1 MTTFLCTTRARS
13 TKFLETENELPLQK
27 KKKLKK
33 KRKFRTFACHSHSNY
48 DRRSSLQKH
57 LFYKQTYSFNLQTV
71 ISNAYPHVTFQRMP
85 SATFWGPCDLEE
97 VTMRSMTMEA
107 AFLETFGV
115 HWYVNINFS
124 FFGLFFHFFFFSI
137 FFQPF
142 QLIPQPPLAY
152 ARSNNYVGEP
162 QVVSVNTD
170 VESEGTWIM

>member
-1 MTTFLCTTRARS
+1 M
-13 TKFLETENELPLQK
+13 K
-27 KKKLKK
+27 KKNEN
-33 KRKFRTFACHSHSNY
+33 FALLHVISHSNY
-48 DRRSSLQKH
+48 DWRSSLQKH

-71 ISNAYPHVTFQRMP
+71 ISNAYPHLTFQRMP
-85 SATFWGPCDLEE
+85 SATFWGPYDLEE

-115 HWYVNINFS
+115 HWYVNINYS
-124 FFGLFFHFFFFSI
+124 FLASFFHF

-170 VESEGTWIM
+170 VESEGTWMI